1 MGAGYH
7 GGFGKTRGSKPV
19 PGDAVFKSKD
29 YTYFNYIK
37 IRKDIDPNGVFD
49 IVAHGS
55 VNHIQIEH
63 QGEIK
68 EVTSRVLSKMIHNK
82 NGYKYKQ
89 PVRLLSCNT
98 GAMPDGFAQNLANCQ
113 KVLK

>member
-37 IRKDIDPNGVFD
+37 KRKDKVIGGV
-49 IVAHGS
+49 S
-55 VNHIQIEH
+55 VRFFRSLPKLKRILC
-63 QGEIK
+63 
-68 EVTSRVLSKMIHNK
+68 TRNK
-82 NGYKYKQ
+82 YY
-89 PVRLLSCNT
+89 
-98 GAMPDGFAQNLANCQ
+98 
-113 KVLK
+113 